1 MKGRLLDTHVFV
13 WLRARRD
20 QLSDRV
26 LELLADETYPL
37 YLSAVSVAELFDK
50 FSKKGDTGLNPL
62 LSRGPGALQA
72 ALSESGVTPLPLTF
86 AHSAALRDLPLNH
99 RDPFDRLLIA
109 QAIAEDLELVSRD
122 AAFSR
127 YPMLALL
134 KA

>member
-20 QLSDRV
+20 QLSGRV
-26 LELLADETYPL
+26 LEILSDETYPL

-50 FSKKGDTGLNPL
+50 FSKEGDTGLNPL
-62 LSRGPGALQA
+62 LARGAGALEA
-72 ALSESGVTPLPLTF
+72 ALSESGVTLLPLTI
-86 AHSAALRDLPLNH
+86 AHSAALRDLPVHH
-99 RDPFDRLLIA
+99 RDPFDRMLIA
-109 QAIAEDLELVSRD
+109 QAIAENLELVSRD
-122 AAFSR
+122 TAFAR